1 MGVTF
6 DPVHIKSAKP
16 KVTADWY
23 VKHLG
28 FTIVNDF
35 VRVWGDR
42 FIACT
47 TSDGTK
53 VNISADRNHEKMG
66 DGDVS
71 AHWGIEHIGF
81 TVDDIESEIT
91 RLTKAG
97 AKLMEGPIDVPNGS
111 MRICFLATPGDVRI
125 ELLEILS

>member
-1 MGVTF
+1 MNIHEHQAKQILRKFGIKVPNGV
-6 DPVHIKSAKP
+6 
-16 KVTADWY
+16 
-23 VKHLG
+23 
-28 FTIVNDF
+28 
-35 VRVWGDR
+35 
-42 FIACT
+42 
-47 TSDGTK
+47 
-53 VNISADRNHEKMG
+53 
-66 DGDVS
+66 
-71 AHWGIEHIGF
+71 IGF